1 MSWAFS
7 WFRPTDWERRRADP
21 FCRLRVP
28 QYLKTFET
36 LFFAT
41 FLALYYVVLVQ
52 RSYSR
57 ITVAE
62 IFLYIWIAGFAYD
75 EFGEIQ
81 DAGQTSF
88 YTTDFWFVWD
98 LGIVAFGV
106 AFLILSK

>member
-1 MSWAFS
+1 
-7 WFRPTDWERRRADP
+7 
-21 FCRLRVP
+21 
-28 QYLKTFET
+28 

-52 RSYSR
+52 RSYSH
-57 ITVAE
+57 ITIAE
-62 IFLYIWIAGFAYD
+62 VFLYIWIAGFAYD

-98 LGIVAFGV
+98 LGIVAFGL
-106 AFLILSK
+106 AFLILSELRLDRYSDCCMRLTDLVRNCGIVHTVGGSD